1 MIRPFQN
8 REVLEGELKGSALN
22 WIDYILEVPSGE
34 QEVIEQNLERQR
46 CYNVIRYP
54 DQSHS
59 FGVALLSDRSCCKNM
74 ANKARIWLKNLYND
88 HLSVIYIKM
97 SFEPF

>member
-1 MIRPFQN
+1 LNREGRPFQN

-34 QEVIEQNLERQR
+34 QEVIEQNFERQR

-54 DQSHS
+54 DQSPS
-59 FGVALLSDRSCCKNM
+59 FGVALLSDRSCCKNT
-74 ANKARIWLKNLYND
+74 ANKARIWLKTFLYND
-88 HLSVIYIKM
+88 HLSVIDINV
-97 SFEPF
+97 F